1 MPVVVVVTRPAS
13 NGQRLF
19 DRVVQRGYRAL
30 WWPAFDIGAAPDVGR
45 ARTTLARLADYQ
57 LAIFVSAHAVRGA
70 RMLLEGAW
78 PAGTLIGAVGASTRA
93 AIEAELQPDPSLVV
107 TTPGDD
113 QQSGSEAFWQAWAAA
128 GHRAGRVLI
137 LRAEDGR
144 SWLGERFGEHGA
156 KVDAIAVYTRRP
168 HPLAPGE
175 LQQLQQLI
183 ADDKRP
189 AIIFS
194 STEAVEAIDQ
204 QVDSTARAWLRA
216 GTAIACHPRIA
227 DQLLSNG
234 YKRVVDAT
242 FDDDSIIAKLESIEF
257 KA

>member
-1 MPVVVVVTRPAS
+1 MVVIVTRPAS
-13 NGQRLF
+13 SGERLF
-19 DRVVQRGYRAL
+19 DRVVKRGYVAL

-45 ARTTLARLADYQ
+45 ARAALGRLADYQ

-70 RMLLEGAW
+70 RMLREGAW
-78 PAGTLIGAVGASTRA
+78 PAGTLIGAVGAATRA
-93 AIEAELQPDPSLVV
+93 AIESELQPDPSLVV
-107 TTPGDD
+107 TTPEDD
-113 QQSGSEAFWQAWAAA
+113 QQSGSEAFWRSWRAT
-128 GHRAGRVLI
+128 GHRARRVLI

-144 SWLGERFGEHGA
+144 PWLGERFSENGA
-156 KVDAIAVYTRRP
+156 EVDPVAVYTRHP
-168 HPLAPGE
+168 HSPAPGE
-175 LQQLQQLI
+175 LQQLQRWI

-194 STEAVEAIDQ
+194 SSEAVEVLDQ
-204 QVDSTARAWLRA
+204 QVDAPARAWLRT

-227 DQLLSNG
+227 EQLLSKG

-257 KA
+257 EA

>member
-1 MPVVVVVTRPAS
+1 MVVVVTRPAS

-19 DRVVQRGYRAL
+19 DRIVKRGYHAL
-30 WWPAFDIGAAPDVGR
+30 WWPAFDIGTAPDAER
-45 ARTTLARLADYQ
+45 ARQTLARLADYQ

-93 AIEAELQPDPSLVV
+93 AIEAELEPDPSLIV
-107 TTPGDD
+107 TTPDDD
-113 QQSGSEAFWQAWAAA
+113 QQSGSEAFWRAWRAT
-128 GHRAGRVLI
+128 GHRARRVLM

-144 SWLGERFGEHGA
+144 SWLSERFGENGA
-156 KVDAIAVYTRRP
+156 EVDPIAVYTRHS

-175 LQQLQQLI
+175 LQQLEQLI
-183 ADDKRP
+183 TGSEQP
-189 AIIFS
+189 TIIFS
-194 STEAVEAIDQ
+194 STEAVEALDQ
-204 QVDSTARAWLRA
+204 QIGSTARAWLRT

-234 YKRVVDAT
+234 YKRVADAT
-242 FDDDSIIAKLESIEF
+242 FDDDSIITTLESIES
-257 KA
+257 KT